1 MLRLFYQSTVG
12 IFFLFTNSWML
23 AYFAQ
28 KLYIC
33 GKKLKKSRILWWT
46 RISWCI
52 LDMRWLC
59 VVSIKLLLRWYW
71 DQPRPPDL
79 PVIPGCCCDQNPGTD
94 IVEKYPDMRRIHRYH
109 TQIYHHMRMWVSY
122 TRFIYWRPRIT
133 AGQANVIPSLSG
145 DYNPMQYQ
153 EKGFFAELS
162 CILLFSF
169 SDWNG
174 SYWALC
180 RCPHILPSIV
190 CSIIE
195 HSVNI
200 PNIRCSET

>member
-1 MLRLFYQSTVG
+1 
-12 IFFLFTNSWML
+12 ML

-46 RISWCI
+46 RISQAGWCI

-79 PVIPGCCCDQNPGTD
+79 PVIPGCCCDQNPGT
-94 IVEKYPDMRRIHRYH
+94 EKYPDMRRYTDITLRY
-109 TQIYHHMRMWVSY
+109 TITCGYESA
-122 TRFIYWRPRIT
+122 TPDSYWRPRIT

-174 SYWALC
+174 SYWAWC
-180 RCPHILPSIV
+180 QCPHILPSIV
-190 CSIIE
+190 RSIIE
-195 HSVNI
+195 HSGNI